1 MAAYDIQGNG
11 GAANIILLEAATS
24 TLSVLTLYDN
34 QVINTDI
41 LTMPSGGWRPVPFAF
56 ISNSVLIRNPS
67 TGELRRITLPDTGV
81 ESRTIAVNS
90 PPADYEIQAIGDLD
104 ADGQNDIVARSTND
118 DQVRFYLMDGNKLSK
133 VCTGITTAHWN
144 VVGMQDWDG
153 NGVNDLLVSESGG
166 DRRIVVLYM
175 EVKSYANGSISIP
188 QIKSNQ
194 VLGRLGMGTV
204 AGLGAR

>member
-1 MAAYDIQGNG
+1 
-11 GAANIILLEAATS
+11 
-24 TLSVLTLYDN
+24 
-34 QVINTDI
+34 
-41 LTMPSGGWRPVPFAF
+41 
-56 ISNSVLIRNPS
+56 
-67 TGELRRITLPDTGV
+67 
-81 ESRTIAVNS
+81 
-90 PPADYEIQAIGDLD
+90 
-104 ADGQNDIVARSTND
+104 
-118 DQVRFYLMDGNKLSK
+118 VRFYLMDGNKLSK
-133 VCTGITTAHWN
+133 VCTGLTTAHWN